1 MRGARD
7 SPEGHRLDTT
17 ASATRSRGLHSAC
30 EARTQGSRGA
40 LRNSPRPRHEG
51 QAGGRPT
58 RVPRQ
63 PESRWLA
70 TSRRRCGSSAGPPPV
85 ASMPVVAAYSLVA
98 AAVASSWSPEPLLDM
113 LIFGNQTSEAAHQ
126 LDASGMD
133 AASPGRG
140 GTCRSPCQNAATCR
154 SGWPTS
160 QPSVTFRMKVDPAKQ
175 SYLTVKFD
183 GSAVSVSFRQPAAH
197 TYVLGSSLSHLIVRC
212 CRAQRW

>member
-1 MRGARD
+1 
-7 SPEGHRLDTT
+7 
-17 ASATRSRGLHSAC
+17 
-30 EARTQGSRGA
+30 
-40 LRNSPRPRHEG
+40 
-51 QAGGRPT
+51 
-58 RVPRQ
+58 
-63 PESRWLA
+63 
-70 TSRRRCGSSAGPPPV
+70 
-85 ASMPVVAAYSLVA
+85 MPVVAAYSLVA

-175 SYLTVKFD
+175 TYLTVKFD